1 MRLSMAVLYEYFE
14 KRDGEIW
21 GEPEKSLYLKGAVW
35 YRKGGSEKTSDLIYV
50 GYAEDMEG
58 EPEGEFHGICL
69 IGNQVL
75 QKQRR
80 RNWIY
85 LSGNKVLPDVFNEVQ
100 NLFFYYQEW
109 EEELH
114 KALMKNAGI
123 RELCALSSG
132 IFDNMIQVYDRNL
145 FLLATANE
153 SKGLQEWEYDK
164 TTGKRVLSMEIIN
177 DFKLD
182 KQFKET
188 MSTKGPQVYE
198 GSAISGRVL
207 YINFWE
213 EGQYEGRLCISELNR
228 ALTKTDEAMAACLAE
243 YTQSA
248 LKWQNYF
255 PQQKSRILE
264 SLFLKLLDEKIVD
277 ENVFIRRLGEYEW
290 ERNDAYFCILIKMDE
305 RDFEISAGLDTCH
318 KLEMQFPFAFAFIY
332 REGILMLVNKTR
344 MNMGIHEFYSSFALF
359 LREGLFK
366 AGISRSSKD
375 FL

>member
-344 MNMGIHEFYSSFALF
+344 MDMGIHEFYSSFALF

>member
-243 YTQSA
+243 YIQSA

-305 RDFEISAGLDTCH
+305 RDFEISAGLATCH

-344 MNMGIHEFYSSFALF
+344 MDMGIHEFYSSFALF